1 MAHGPE
7 DAAAVAEF
15 AGYVLS
21 RLPAAPARVLEIGC
35 GPDGGVKPALA
46 AAGYDVLGVDPKAPA
61 GRHFRPLTLEE
72 LDEPGPFDAAVAGRV
87 LHHVEPL
94 GPGLDKLARLAPLLV
109 VEEFACDRVDAAA
122 REWYRGEYARRSAEG
137 APPHAP
143 EDLGDWSVAHSDLHP
158 YDVLRTELDRRYE
171 ERDFYWQ
178 PYLFR
183 WLGGPE
189 TKTREEDLIAAGR
202 LQPMGFRYTGVA
214 LGR

>member
-1 MAHGPE
+1 
-7 DAAAVAEF
+7 
-15 AGYVLS
+15 
-21 RLPAAPARVLEIGC
+21 
-35 GPDGGVKPALA
+35 
-46 AAGYDVLGVDPKAPA
+46 
-61 GRHFRPLTLEE
+61 
-72 LDEPGPFDAAVAGRV
+72 
-87 LHHVEPL
+87 
-94 GPGLDKLARLAPLLV
+94 
-109 VEEFACDRVDAAA
+109 
-122 REWYRGEYARRSAEG
+122 
-137 APPHAP
+137 
-143 EDLGDWSVAHSDLHP
+143 VAHSDLHP